1 VQGLACTVSLFAIGV
16 AKIESSRLHGS
27 MRYIPNSPEEREEML
42 GVVGLSNATELFR
55 SIPQDVQLD
64 RQLKITEPL
73 AESEVIAEMERMA
86 ARNTAATK
94 PSFLGA
100 GVYSHFSPTVVDHL
114 IQRSEFFTSY
124 TPYQPEISQGTLQ
137 YIFEFQTLVCQLT
150 GMEVANA
157 SMYDGSTA
165 MAEAY
170 LMARRVTRRDKIV
183 VAQTVH
189 PEYREVAKTYAQH
202 GETEIVEVSYDQ
214 TTGRVGDLAALDE
227 KTAALV
233 VQSPNFFGCIE
244 DLKALA
250 DQAHAVGALFV
261 VVVTEAISFGLLK
274 TPGECGADIVVGE
287 GQSWG
292 IPMGFGGPHVGLFAT
307 QEKFVR
313 NMPGRLAGVAYDKN
327 GKRGFVL
334 TLSTREQHIR
344 REKATSNICTNQG
357 LIALAATIYMES
369 MGKRGLEEV
378 AVQNAQK
385 AAYAAQ
391 QIATVDGFILP
402 FNAPRFNEFV
412 IRGHKPAAEV
422 LESVRTAGVIGG
434 LALSKYYTGHDND
447 ILVAVTETNTRAQID
462 ALVSALA
469 AA

>member
-1 VQGLACTVSLFAIGV
+1 
-16 AKIESSRLHGS
+16 
-27 MRYIPNSPEEREEML
+27 MRYIPNSPEERVEML
-42 GVVGLSNATELFR
+42 EFVGLSDASELFR
-55 SIPQDVQLD
+55 SIPQDVQLG
-64 RQLKITEPL
+64 RQLKVTDPL
-73 AESEVIAEMERMA
+73 AESEVIAAMETMA
-86 ARNTAATK
+86 AKNTATTK

-100 GVYSHFSPTVVDHL
+100 GVYSHFSPTIVDHL

-170 LMARRVTRRDKIV
+170 LMAQRVTRRDKIV
-183 VAQTVH
+183 VAKSVH
-189 PEYREVAKTYAQH
+189 PEYREVAKTYTQH
-202 GETEIVEVSYDQ
+202 GSAEIVEADFDLS
-214 TTGRVGDLAALDE
+214 TGRLADLSALDD

-244 DLKALA
+244 NVERLA
-250 DQAHAVGALFV
+250 QAAHAVGALLV

-292 IPMGFGGPHVGLFAT
+292 VSASFGGPHVGLFAT
-307 QEKFVR
+307 QEKYIR
-313 NMPGRLAGVAYDKN
+313 QMPGRLCGIAYDKN
-327 GKRGFVL
+327 GNRGFVL

-357 LIALAATIYMES
+357 LIALAATIYMEA
-369 MGKRGLEEV
+369 MGKKGLQEV
-378 AVQNAQK
+378 AEQNAQK
-385 AAYAAQ
+385 AAYAKL
-391 QIATVDGFILP
+391 QIAAVEGYSIP
-402 FNAPRFNEFV
+402 FSAPTFNEFV
-412 IRGHKPAAEV
+412 VRGPKPAVEV
-422 LESVRTAGVIGG
+422 LESVREKGIIGG
-434 LALSKYYTGHDND
+434 LSLSKYYDGHEND
-447 ILVAVTETNTRAQID
+447 FLVCVTETNTKEQID
-462 ALVSALA
+462 NLINCLSF
-469 AA
+469 